1 MIRETLGA
9 FNEARAQLGGTARV
23 AVPHRVVHVVS
34 SLNVGGME
42 HFVLR
47 IAAEQRRLGHD
58 ASVLALNGGPL
69 AEHARQA
76 RVPVRVLT
84 GRNAPARVLE
94 TLAYLATL
102 RPQVIHPH
110 NPSSLHY
117 ALLGKT
123 VSGAKLVLTYH
134 GRGLREA
141 RTPGAGEWHRTDAVV
156 SVSQG
161 AVAQLPEAVPA
172 SRVTVIR
179 NGVLPTPP
187 LRTRDEVRREL
198 GLDNGLVGIMVARMD
213 GLKGHDTLVR
223 ALAALRDSG
232 RMVTLLV
239 AGDGAERPQ
248 IEALAQ
254 ELRLGPE
261 RLRFLG
267 FRTDVPDLLAAS
279 DFFLLPSVTE
289 GLPLSL
295 LEAMTHGLPALAT
308 PVGGIPEVIRDGEH
322 GFLVPVHGH
331 AELAAAM
338 ARLVDDPALLRTL
351 GDRARR
357 RAAEEFSFERMTR
370 EYLALYE
377 RLLGR

>member
-1 MIRETLGA
+1 MIREAPGTFNDERAHTGGA
-9 FNEARAQLGGTARV
+9 ARQAA
-23 AVPHRVVHVVS
+23 PHRVVHVVS

-69 AEHARQA
+69 AEHAR
-76 RVPVRVLT
+76 RSGVPVRVLS
-84 GRNAPARVLE
+84 GRNALARVLE
-94 TLAYLATL
+94 TIAYLGTL

-117 ALLGKT
+117 ALAGKSVT
-123 VSGAKLVLTYH
+123 GAKLVLTYH

-156 SVSQG
+156 SVSEG
-161 AVAQLPEAVPA
+161 AVAQLPDAVPS

-179 NGVLPTPP
+179 NGVVPTPP
-187 LRTRDEVRREL
+187 ARTRDEVRREL
-198 GLDNGLVGIMVARMD
+198 SLNAGLVGIMVARMD

-223 ALAALRDSG
+223 ALAALRGTG
-232 RMVTLLV
+232 RKVTLLV
-239 AGDGAERPQ
+239 AGDGAERPKV
-248 IEALAQ
+248 EALAQ
-254 ELRLGPE
+254 ELDLGPE
-261 RLRFLG
+261 SLRFLG
-267 FRTDVPDLLAAS
+267 FRTDVADLLSAS

-331 AELAAAM
+331 AELATAM
-338 ARLVDDPALLRTL
+338 ARLVDDPTLLRTL

-357 RAAEEFSFERMTR
+357 RAADEFSFERMTR
-370 EYLALYE
+370 EYLALYD
-377 RLLGR
+377 RLRG

>member
-1 MIRETLGA
+1 MIEAPGA
-9 FNEARAQLGGTARV
+9 FNEARAHLGGTARA

-47 IAAEQRRLGHD
+47 IAAEQRRLGHE

-69 AEHARQA
+69 AEHAGQSG
-76 RVPVRVLT
+76 VPVRVLT

-102 RPQVIHPH
+102 RPRVIHPH

-123 VSGAKLVLTYH
+123 VTGAKLVLTYH

-156 SVSQG
+156 SVSEG
-161 AVAQLPEAVPA
+161 AVEQLPEAVPA

-187 LRTRDEVRREL
+187 LRGRAEVRREL
-198 GLDNGLVGIMVARMD
+198 GLDEGPVGIMVARMD

-232 RMVTLLV
+232 RAATLLV
-239 AGDGAERPQ
+239 AGDGAERPK

-254 ELRLGPE
+254 ELHLGPE

-295 LEAMTHGLPALAT
+295 LEAMTHGLPGLAT

-338 ARLVDDPALLRTL
+338 ARLVDDPTLLRTL
-351 GDRARR
+351 GECARR

-370 EYLALYE
+370 EYLALYG
-377 RLLGR
+377 RLVG

>member
-1 MIRETLGA
+1 MIREAPGA
-9 FNEARAQLGGTARV
+9 FNDERAHTGGAVRA

-47 IAAEQRRLGHD
+47 IAAEQRRQGHD

-69 AEHARQA
+69 AEHAQRSG
-76 RVPVRVLT
+76 VPVRVLA
-84 GRNAPARVLE
+84 GKNAVARVLE
-94 TLAYLATL
+94 TVAYLGTL
-102 RPQVIHPH
+102 RPRVIHPH

-117 ALLGKT
+117 ALAGKRVT
-123 VSGAKLVLTYH
+123 GAKVVLTYH

-141 RTPGAGEWHRTDAVV
+141 RTPGAAEWRGTNAVV
-156 SVSQG
+156 SVSEG

-187 LRTRDEVRREL
+187 ARSRADVRREL
-198 GLDNGLVGIMVARMD
+198 GLDERPVGIMVARMD
-213 GLKGHDTLVR
+213 GMKGHDTLVR
-223 ALAALRDSG
+223 ALAALRDTG
-232 RMVTLLV
+232 RTATLLV
-239 AGDGAERPQ
+239 AGDGAERPKV
-248 IEALAQ
+248 EALAR
-254 ELRLGPE
+254 ELDLGPE
-261 RLRFLG
+261 WLRFLG
-267 FRTDVPDLLAAS
+267 FRSDVPDLLAAS

-331 AELAAAM
+331 AELATAL
-338 ARLVDDPALLRTL
+338 ARLVDDPTLLRTL
-351 GDRARR
+351 GDRARH
-357 RAAEEFSFERMTR
+357 RALEEFSFERMTG
-370 EYLALYE
+370 EYLALYG
-377 RLLGR
+377 RLLG